1 MANNEYFAETIHE
14 NDAWEWDDVLLNEAF
29 GGDDF

>member
-1 MANNEYFAETIHE
+1 MGNNEYFAETTHE
-14 NDAWEWDDVLLNEAF
+14 NDAWEWDDVFLNEAF